1 MDRKVKGNK
10 TQKDFCIMPK
20 NNSYSTVRTQ
30 IYCER
35 HEAYFSKAFR
45 QKSIDDGL
53 IVFLK
58 REDHRET
65 NGVHGKNGD
74 KLNRKLKRIAQKAW
88 MDYYKKSKEEF
99 IKRYGK
105 SYI

>member
-1 MDRKVKGNK
+1 
-10 TQKDFCIMPK
+10 MPK